1 MKFENDIP
9 CQMKV
14 LLIEDE
20 IKAVQSLR
28 KGLVENQI
36 AVDFAYDGYMGRLL
50 AERGRYDVIISDVV
64 MPHLNG
70 FELVKQLRHLGIY
83 TPVILLTAL
92 GTTDDKV
99 EGLEAG
105 ADDYLVKPFEFK
117 ELLARIRVLM
127 RRNKDTSYPKSV
139 LAFADVE
146 MNLDNKEF
154 TRAGRKI
161 DLTPKEFALME
172 YFIRHQGRVISKTEI
187 AEKVWDI
194 NFETSTNVIEV
205 YINYLRNK
213 MDKPFEKKLIHT
225 QFGVGYILKEA

>member
-1 MKFENDIP
+1 
-9 CQMKV
+9 MKV

-20 IKAVQSLR
+20 VKAVQYLK
-28 KGLVENQI
+28 KGLMENQI
-36 AVDFAYDGYMGRLL
+36 AVDFAYDGYTGRLL
-50 AERGRYDVIISDVV
+50 AERGDFDVIVSDVI
-64 MPHLNG
+64 MPNMNG
-70 FELVKQLRHLGIY
+70 FELVKHLRKMGIH

-117 ELLARIRVLM
+117 ELLARIKVLN
-127 RRNKDTSYPKSV
+127 RRGKDIPYPKTT
-139 LAFADVE
+139 LTFADVE
-146 MNLDNKEF
+146 MNLDSKVF
-154 TRAGRKI
+154 TRSGKKI

-213 MDKPFEKKLIHT
+213 MDKPFGKKLIHT
-225 QFGVGYILKEA
+225 MFGSGYILKEE

>member
-1 MKFENDIP
+1 
-9 CQMKV
+9 MKV

-20 IKAVQSLR
+20 VKAVQSLK
-28 KGLVENQI
+28 KGLVENNI
-36 AVDFAYDGYMGRLL
+36 AVEFAYDGYTGRLL
-50 AERGRYDVIISDVV
+50 AERGDFDVIVSDVI
-64 MPHLNG
+64 MPNMNG
-70 FELVKQLRHLGIY
+70 FDLVKHLRNMGVN

-117 ELLARIRVLM
+117 ELLARIKVLN
-127 RRNKDTSYPKSV
+127 RRGKDIPYHKTT
-139 LAFADVE
+139 LTFADVE
-146 MNLDNKEF
+146 MKLDSKVF
-154 TRAGRKI
+154 TRSGKKI

-172 YFIRHQGRVISKTEI
+172 YFIRHQGRVISKSEI

-213 MDKPFEKKLIHT
+213 MDKPFGKKLIHT
-225 QFGVGYILKEA
+225 MFGSGYILKEE